1 MSAIHGHAKT
11 CGKNA
16 SPTYESWASMKMRC
30 RNPQYGSYPQ
40 YGAKG
45 IDYCDRWE
53 TFKNFLE
60 DMGVRPPG
68 TSLDRI
74 DGTKGYT
81 PENCRWATT
90 KEQNE
95 NRRSSV
101 WIEYQGNRMLMINF
115 ARMLG
120 MRVDTVWYRLH
131 KRKMTPEQIAT
142 TPIDPKK
149 SKAGAT
155 KCL

>member
-1 MSAIHGHAKT
+1 MSVIHGHAKT
-11 CGKNA
+11 GGKNA

-30 RNPQYGSYPQ
+30 RNPRYGSYTQ

-53 TFKNFLE
+53 SFENFLA

-81 PENCRWATT
+81 PDNCRWATT

-101 WIEYQGNRMLMINF
+101 WIEYQGARILMIDF

-120 MRVDTVWYRLH
+120 MRADTVWYRLH